1 MGSMSA
7 SGRTLDDTQ
16 TVRPN
21 NYTATIA
28 AMADRTRIV
37 ILGGGF
43 GGAYLA
49 KELTKRLSATESDVV
64 IIDRNNYFVFYPLLV
79 EAGCGSIEPRHC
91 TVPIREFAPKAE
103 LLMAEITGLDVPGK
117 RVSVQH
123 CGSDEAH
130 WVSYDHLIV
139 ALGSVTRILPDHICS
154 GVKEHAFFMK
164 TMGDAIVLR
173 DRAIEALEL
182 ANATDDPA
190 EKKRLLHFIIV
201 GGNVTGIEVVG
212 ELETFVREA
221 CSLYHHVSESD
232 CSFTVYEL
240 APEILGIV
248 PEHLR
253 NWAAHALEKRGIS
266 LKTGISV
273 KEVHRDRVVQ
283 SNDEVVPCSTVIWT
297 AGIAPNP
304 LLKEMDGL
312 TLNKFGG
319 LDCNSDYSVVD
330 CDNVWGMGD
339 NAAVPGPNGKPMP
352 PLAQIAIRQAPQ
364 VAHNIIATL
373 RGGATKPGHVSVQG
387 ILVPLGRHKGIAS
400 IKGLKI
406 HGIIAWMMWR
416 GIYLMKTPRF
426 GRKVR
431 VALDWIIDL
440 FCRRDF
446 VQLGLMP
453 KSRRELSHTH
463 VEAEHGNDDH

>member
-1 MGSMSA
+1 
-7 SGRTLDDTQ
+7 
-16 TVRPN
+16 
-21 NYTATIA
+21 
-28 AMADRTRIV
+28 MAERTRIV

-49 KELTKRLSATESDVV
+49 KALTKRLGADEAEVV
-64 IIDRNNYFVFYPLLV
+64 IIDRNNYFIFYPLLI

-103 LLMAEITGLDVPGK
+103 LLMAEINGLDRQGR
-117 RVSVQH
+117 RVCVRA
-123 CGSDEAH
+123 CGDTADRWIS
-130 WVSYDHLIV
+130 WDHLVV
-139 ALGSVTRILPDHICS
+139 ALGSVTRILPEHICS
-154 GVKEHAFFMK
+154 GVVEHAFFMK

-182 ANATDDPA
+182 ANATSDPD
-190 EKKRLLHFIIV
+190 EKKRLLHFVVV

-221 CSLYHHVSESD
+221 CALYHNVSEAD

-253 NWAAHALEKRGIS
+253 RWAANKLQRRGIK
-266 LKTGISV
+266 LRTGMSV
-273 KEVHRDRVVQ
+273 KEVHADHVIE
-283 SNDEVVPCSTVIWT
+283 SEGDMVPCSTVIWT

-304 LLKEMDGL
+304 LLKELDGL
-312 TLNKFGG
+312 PLNKFGG
-319 LDCNSDYSVVD
+319 LDCAGDYRAAG
-330 CDNVWGMGD
+330 CDDIWGMGD

-364 VAHNIIATL
+364 LADNIVSVL
-373 RGGATKPGHVSVQG
+373 RGGGTKPGHVDVQG

-400 IKGLKI
+400 IKGIKV
-406 HGIIAWMMWR
+406 HGMVAWMMWR

-426 GRKVR
+426 SRRIR
-431 VALDWIIDL
+431 VALDWFIDL

-446 VQLGLMP
+446 VQLGLSP
-453 KSRRELSHTH
+453 RSRRFLGHEH
-463 VEAEHGNDDH
+463 VEAEQDHHHEST